1 MHTWVSDY
9 YKNLFGTK
17 VYKLSFDAGCT
28 CPTRDG
34 TKGTRGCI
42 FCSQKGS
49 GEFAVKFEDFSDA
62 RKEVTNSKII
72 LNLPEKFKGAQTFIA
87 YFQNYTNT
95 YGDLDNLNKKWHK
108 ALSYDGIKGIAIATR
123 PDCIGNDVIEELA
136 KISEKHF
143 VQLELGLQTTN
154 KKSATYIRRVFSN
167 EDYFDAVERL
177 HKQAPHIHI
186 VTHIIFGLPGET
198 EQDMMNSVS
207 SAIAAGTD
215 GIKIT
220 CLYVLKDTDLAVE
233 FANGKFQT
241 LKMKEYF
248 ELLEHALQLI
258 PESVIIHR
266 LTGDPP
272 KATLISPTW
281 TTDKK
286 RVLNEIKKLFPDNS
300 SK

>member
-28 CPTRDG
+28 CPNRDG

-42 FCSQKGS
+42 FCSQSGS
-49 GEFAVKFEDFSDA
+49 GEFTVPFEDF
-62 RKEVTNSKII
+62 KI
-72 LNLPEKFKGAQTFIA
+72 PERFKGADTFIA

-95 YGDLDNLNKKWHK
+95 YGDLAQLSQKWHK
-108 ALSYDGIKGIAIATR
+108 ALSYDDIKGLAIATR
-123 PDCIGNDVIEELA
+123 PDCVGDDVISELA

-154 KKSATYIRRVFSN
+154 EKSVEYIRRGFSN
-167 EDYFDAVERL
+167 ADYFDAVTRI
-177 HKQAPHIHI
+177 HKQAPGIHV

-198 EQDMMNSVS
+198 QEDMMNTVR
-207 SAIAAGTD
+207 AAVEAGTD

-220 CLYVLKDTDLAVE
+220 SLYVLRGTDLEAE
-233 FANGKFQT
+233 YAQGKFKV
-241 LKMKEYF
+241 LEMPEYF
-248 ELLEHALQLI
+248 ELLRKALQLI
-258 PESVIIHR
+258 PDSVIIHR

-272 KATLISPTW
+272 KATLIAPKW
-281 TTDKK
+281 TEDKK
-286 RVLNEIKKLFPDNS
+286 RVMNEVKKLS
-300 SK
+300 

>member
-28 CPTRDG
+28 CPNRDG

-42 FCSQKGS
+42 FCSEQGS
-49 GEFAVKFEDFSDA
+49 GEFAVRFEDF
-62 RKEVTNSKII
+62 KI
-72 LNLPEKFKGAQTFIA
+72 PKRFKGAQSFIA

-95 YGDLDNLNKKWHK
+95 YGNLKELSEKWHK
-108 ALSYDGIKGIAIATR
+108 ALSFDGIKGLAIATR
-123 PDCIGNDVIEELA
+123 PDCVGDDVILELA

-154 KKSATYIRRVFSN
+154 EKSAEYIRRGFSN
-167 EDYFDAVERL
+167 ADYFDAVARV
-177 HKQAPHIHI
+177 HKQAPGIHV

-198 EQDMMNSVS
+198 QEDMMNTVR
-207 SAIAAGTD
+207 AAVEAGTD

-220 CLYVLKDTDLAVE
+220 CLYVLRGTDLATE
-233 FANGKFQT
+233 YEQGKFEVLQ
-241 LKMKEYF
+241 MDEYF
-248 ELLEHALQLI
+248 ELLQKALNII
-258 PESVIIHR
+258 PDSVIIHR

-272 KATLISPTW
+272 KATLIAPKW
-281 TTDKK
+281 TEDKK
-286 RVLNEIKKLFPDNS
+286 RVMDAVKKLSFMNAKHVVPEPKRGS
-300 SK
+300 